1 MNFLTHIMFS
11 RTLYRHLSQKMD
23 LDQKAF
29 FYGNIKPDLSP
40 QCFRNPHILENY
52 LFPVYYDSNRLISQ
66 NPPSKEFSVE
76 LGVICH
82 HICDFFCY
90 CHLNHTIYHKLFYH
104 LFYEIRL
111 HLVFCSMVARKKIN
125 LKSGR
130 KKPDEN
136 IASMVLKMRKEY
148 MSKQRIMSKDIEY
161 ALQASL
167 YACELIDFLKASY
180 NPYHVS
186 SECICSQL
194 PHPQAFFV
202 NT

>member
-11 RTLYRHLSQKMD
+11 RTLYRHLSKEMD
-23 LDQKAF
+23 LDRKAF

-52 LFPVYYDSNRLISQ
+52 LFPVYYDSNRLIQQ
-66 NPPSKEFSVE
+66 NPPVKEFSVE

-90 CHLNHTIYHKLFYH
+90 CHLNHTIYHKLIYH

-111 HLVFCSMVARKKIN
+111 HLVFCSMAARNKIN

-130 KKPDEN
+130 KNPDEN
-136 IASMVLKMRKEY
+136 LASMVLKMRKEY
-148 MSKQRIMSKDIEY
+148 MSKQKIMCRDIEY

-167 YACELIDFLKASY
+167 FACELIDSLKASY
-180 NPYHVS
+180 NPCRVS
-186 SECICSQL
+186 SECIYSRP
-194 PHPQAFFV
+194 PHLQAFFS

>member
-40 QCFRNPHILENY
+40 QCLRNPHILENY
-52 LFPVYYDSNRLISQ
+52 LFPVYYDSNRLIRQ
-66 NPPSKEFSVE
+66 NPPVKEFSVE

-90 CHLNHTIYHKLFYH
+90 CHLNHTIYHKLLYH
-104 LFYEIRL
+104 FFYEIRL
-111 HLVFCSMVARKKIN
+111 HFVFCSMAARNKIN
-125 LKSGR
+125 LRSERNNTDK
-130 KKPDEN
+130 N
-136 IASMVLKMRKEY
+136 IAATVMQMRKEY
-148 MSKQRIMSKDIEY
+148 MSKQKTLYKDIEY

-167 YACELIDFLKASY
+167 IACELIDSLKASY
-180 NPYHVS
+180 SPYRVS
-186 SECICSQL
+186 SECTYSRL
-194 PHPQAFFV
+194 PHHQAFFS